1 VSGSIDIEELD
12 RRRRVRE
19 LGLAIQW
26 NLEQIRALYKTDTVV
41 ITLIV
46 RAPAHPDG
54 RRDTI
59 LTDDPDPV
67 AAVQAFRKA
76 ITDVDGHKHEYY
88 RLDPEIPP

>member
-1 VSGSIDIEELD
+1 MSGSINTEEIE

-46 RAPAHPDG
+46 RVPAHPDG
-54 RRDTI
+54 RRDTV

-67 AAVQAFRKA
+67 AAVHAFRKA
-76 ITDVDGHKHEYY
+76 ITDVEGREHEYY